1 MQVLP
6 GDLIESFRPRV
17 LQTHFSL
24 ETENPFTLIFPRT
37 TLQPVNLPLADTNQ
51 VHPDESK
58 YR

>member
-1 MQVLP
+1 MHVLP
-6 GDLIESFRPRV
+6 GDLIESVRPRI

-24 ETENPFTLIFPRT
+24 ETENRFTLICLWT
-37 TLQPVNLPLADTNQ
+37 TLQPVNLPFENTNQ